1 MEFLRLHVPFSSA
14 RLSSDKVT
22 SALNWA
28 KPGLSTLKPLSSSVI
43 ALLASHD
50 QRLRLRLVQWIIA
63 SLVYLGSALWLI
75 TGIIQG
81 WMSTAA
87 FYPWLGF
94 VSLILVTG
102 YASLRSGWT
111 ERFRDPSISVWQL
124 SMGVLA
130 VTWGYLICGP
140 MRTSALFPLM
150 VIFAFG
156 AFTLH
161 WRQIAFLTLFALA
174 SLVAAVVIRSASPD
188 WMPAPADITALRVDI
203 NNVLLLT
210 VVLPALAVISVR
222 LSALRQKLRNQREAL
237 GQALAEV
244 ERLAVTDE
252 LTGIANRRSM
262 NTLLDRST
270 ALSTRHL
277 TSFSVV
283 IIDLDHFKSINDTFG
298 HPAGDAVIKTFARL
312 ASAELRNTD
321 MIARWGGEEFLVLL
335 VGNKVDFSCPLERI
349 RTAVRNNCLDARPVT
364 FSAGIAHHR
373 PGETT
378 EQLLARADIALYE
391 AKTAGRDCYISA
403 D

>member
-1 MEFLRLHVPFSSA
+1 MKH
-14 RLSSDKVT
+14 
-22 SALNWA
+22 
-28 KPGLSTLKPLSSSVI
+28 LSSSLI
-43 ALLASHD
+43 DLLGSHD

-63 SLVYLGSALWLI
+63 SLVYVGSGLWLI
-75 TGIIQG
+75 TGIGQG
-81 WMSTAA
+81 WMTTAA
-87 FYPWLGF
+87 LYPWLGF
-94 VSLILVTG
+94 VGLILISG
-102 YASLRSGWT
+102 YAALRSGWT

-130 VTWGYLICGP
+130 VIWGYLICGP

-174 SLVAAVVIRSASPD
+174 SLIAAVVLRNAFPD
-188 WMPAPADITALRVDI
+188 WMAAQGDITALRVDI
-203 NNVLLLT
+203 NNILLLT

-222 LSALRQKLRNQREAL
+222 LSELRQKLRNQREAL

-270 ALSTRHL
+270 ALSSRNL
-277 TSFSVV
+277 TSFSVA
-283 IIDLDHFKSINDTFG
+283 IIDLDYFKSVNDDFG
-298 HPAGDAVIKTFARL
+298 HPAGDAVLKTFARL
-312 ASAELRNTD
+312 ANAELRNTD

-335 VGNKVDFSCPLERI
+335 AGGRDGFNFPLERI
-349 RTAVRNNCLDARPVT
+349 RAAVRNNCLEARPIT

-378 EQLLARADIALYE
+378 GQLLARADSALYE
-391 AKTAGRDCYISA
+391 AKAAGRDCYVFA
-403 D
+403 DS